1 MDCQNSECVY
11 YNDRAAMNCNMDFV
25 ASLDNCAA
33 YKSLITK
40 TALVAEVPCSVGLD
54 AKLAGMKENYTELLM
69 AVESKYPGETRH
81 DTALRYIK
89 EAERSEEGQAC
100 SEESN

>member
-1 MDCQNSECVY
+1 MCDFTDCEKWKELDCCQF
-11 YNDRAAMNCNMDFV
+11 RADIFLKPTCYRP
-25 ASLDNCAA
+25 L
-33 YKSLITK
+33 KSK
-40 TALVAEVPCSVGLD
+40 TETVAEAPCSAELD

-89 EAERSEEGQAC
+89 EEGQAG